1 MLHGAVCLPAVLE
14 SQKMPIQTNG
24 GTKTLKINETEV
36 NAVRL
41 KVFKQTPRPTS
52 PDI

>member
-24 GTKTLKINETEV
+24 GTKTLRINETEV
-36 NAVRL
+36 SAVRP
-41 KVFKQTPRPTS
+41 KMH
-52 PDI
+52 